1 MKIKVCGMRETENI
15 HRLVKLKPDYI
26 GFIFYSKSPRFVF
39 ENTPNLPG
47 DIKKTGVFV
56 NSEIEFIKKTII
68 KHELKCVQ
76 LHGEETPEFCKL
88 VKSLNVE
95 VIKAI
100 NILDKYDFKELIPYQ
115 MFCNYFLFDTKGK
128 KPGGNGYGFNWK
140 ILKDYNLDKP
150 FFLSGGIST
159 NHIQKIKKLVKTN
172 LPVYAIDINSKFES
186 KPGHKKIE
194 TIREFKSKIN
204 EL

>member
-68 KHELKCVQ
+68 KHELKCIQ

-194 TIREFKSKIN
+194 IIREFKSKIN

>member
-39 ENTPNLPG
+39 ESTPNLPG

-76 LHGEETPEFCKL
+76 LHGEEPPEFCKL

-194 TIREFKSKIN
+194 IIREFKSKIN

>member
-39 ENTPNLPG
+39 ESTPNLPG

>member
-15 HRLVKLKPDYI
+15 YRLVKLKPDYI

-39 ENTPNLPG
+39 ESTPNLPG

-194 TIREFKSKIN
+194 IIREFKSKIN

>member
-194 TIREFKSKIN
+194 IIREFKSKIN

>member
-76 LHGEETPEFCKL
+76 LHGEETPEFCKV

-115 MFCNYFLFDTKGK
+115 MVCNYFLFDTKGK

-194 TIREFKSKIN
+194 IIREFKSKIN

>member
-39 ENTPNLPG
+39 ESTPNLPG

-140 ILKDYNLDKP
+140 VLKDYDLDKP
-150 FFLSGGIST
+150 FFLSGGISP

>member
-15 HRLVKLKPDYI
+15 HRLVMLKPDYI

-76 LHGEETPEFCKL
+76 LHGDETPEFCKL

-128 KPGGNGYGFNWK
+128 LPGGNGYGFNWK

-194 TIREFKSKIN
+194 IIREFKSKIN

>member
-68 KHELKCVQ
+68 NHELKCVQ
-76 LHGEETPEFCKL
+76 LHGDETPEFCKL

-128 KPGGNGYGFNWK
+128 QPGGNGYGFNWK

-150 FFLSGGIST
+150 FFLSGGISP

-194 TIREFKSKIN
+194 IIREFKSKIN